1 MDLNKK
7 AIKVNNIVDAKKV
20 IEFFEEN
27 GFDTHM
33 VLNWR
38 DTEEYREFPYFCA
51 CNGNVDCHS
60 IEFINK
66 NIYEVIDLPI
76 EQNEG
81 LSVYK
86 EKLMYVSNYPITDDN
101 IIHPNIKPVFMK
113 HGGFYFAW
121 SDTIVSLNNEVVR
134 VHPRMIQTWKYAM
147 DVPPEVNNKK
157 ELIKKADEL
166 IKLSDELM
174 KEGNELKAKA
184 ASIKAAANKL

>member
-20 IEFFEEN
+20 IEFFKEN
-27 GFDTHM
+27 RFDTHI
-33 VLNWR
+33 VDDWI
-38 DTEEYREFPYFCA
+38 DTEYFRKFPYFCA
-51 CNGNVDCHS
+51 CDGTVDFHS
-60 IEFINK
+60 IDFVNN

-86 EKLMYVSNYPITDDN
+86 EKLMYVSNYPITDN

-113 HGGFYFAW
+113 HDGFYFAW

-134 VHPRMIQTWKYAM
+134 VHPRMIQVWKYAA
-147 DVPPEVNNKK
+147 DIPPEVNNKK

-184 ASIKAAANKL
+184 VSIKAAANKL